1 MNLPLN
7 KSTALIRVIIPL
19 LYSKLRLAIIICE
32 IKTIDQPIAGII
44 VFPEPLVIAI
54 TILKSPVSYT
64 HLRAHET

>member
-1 MNLPLN
+1 MYLPLN
-7 KSTALIRVIIPL
+7 KSTVLIRVRIPS

-54 TILKSPVSYT
+54 TILKSQINTIP
-64 HLRAHET
+64 LNRILP